1 MKDIFEDPQYKA
13 RNDILEI
20 PCEEFGSVKM
30 PGIFPVL
37 SETPGEVKWAGPKIG
52 AHNREIYGGLLG
64 KNEEELR
71 ALAEAGA
78 I

>member
-1 MKDIFEDPQYKA
+1 MYK
-13 RNDILEI
+13 RQILEI

-52 AHNREIYGGLLG
+52 AHNRAIYGGLLG